1 MLSSLD
7 FLYIILSIGIAL
19 LSIFLS
25 IVLVYAIFILRDMNK
40 ATDAIRDSAERI
52 HSAVIKPLKMTHEL
66 LKYARPVVEIVE
78 KRIAANRKEA
88 AEKKAEKKKKEK
100 K

>member
-7 FLYIILSIGIAL
+7 FLYIVLSIGIAL

-78 KRIAANRKEA
+78 KRMAAHQDA
-88 AEKKAEKKKKEK
+88 VEKKEEKKKKEK